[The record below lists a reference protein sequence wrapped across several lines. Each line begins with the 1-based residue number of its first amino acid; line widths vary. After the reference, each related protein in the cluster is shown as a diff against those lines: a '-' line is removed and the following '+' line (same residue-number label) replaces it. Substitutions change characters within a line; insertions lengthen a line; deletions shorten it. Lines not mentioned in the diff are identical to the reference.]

1 MTLRVFLIFTQN
13 QVMHWS
19 IHWKILEGKY
29 NFNFLLH
36 YLMLIARDKS
46 ILHVNK
52 LIYVCMFDQKRPS
65 RDLWI
70 GLFVS
75 IYFLI
80 FHIYSVCILV
90 QLIYFNCAYI
100 WFLCV
105 NAQGTLLK
113 AYLESF
119 HIATCVF
126 KILCGICIT
135 NDMCDRWASA
145 AGTTHS

>member
-1 MTLRVFLIFTQN
+1 
-13 QVMHWS
+13 
-19 IHWKILEGKY
+19 
-29 NFNFLLH
+29 
-36 YLMLIARDKS
+36 MLTARDKS
-46 ILHVNK
+46 SLHVNK

-65 RDLWI
+65 RDLLI

-80 FHIYSVCILV
+80 FHIYSVCISL

-113 AYLESF
+113 AYLVSF

-126 KILCGICIT
+126 KILCGICNT
-135 NDMCDRWASA
+135 NDMCDRWGERSRNN
-145 AGTTHS
+145 T